1 MRCMKKYVKDN
12 GDHKLSD
19 QVKCLQNR
27 LNSII
32 KVINK
37 STTPVHQ
44 ISWQIQWPVQNPNW
58 STLKTFWK
66 SKKIPPLSH
75 KNQYG
80 TDFKERADLFNS
92 FAKQCSFINNSS
104 KLPSTFLKRKEKF
117 LWPISFSSNDIPKI
131 TWHLHHNKSSW
142 SWYDKYPYAQNLWCA
157 YLKAFR
163 DNFQIL
169 YRKNV
174 SFLMNGKKQISF
186 QFIKKVINKCQETTE
201 LFHNFHDVEKYL
213 TRPVHF

>member
-19 QVKCLQNR
+19 QVKYLQNR

-37 STTPVHQ
+37 SITPVHQ

-58 STLKTFWK
+58 STFKTFWK

-92 FAKQCSFINNSS
+92 FAEQCFFINNSS
-104 KLPSTFLKRKEKF
+104 KLPSTFLKRKEKV

-131 TWHLHHNKSSW
+131 TWHLHHNKARGHDMISIRMLRICGVPIWKLLEITFKSCIEKMLVFWWMEKSKYRSS
-142 SWYDKYPYAQNLWCA
+142 L
-157 YLKAFR
+157 
-163 DNFQIL
+163 
-169 YRKNV
+169 
-174 SFLMNGKKQISF
+174 
-186 QFIKKVINKCQETTE
+186 
-201 LFHNFHDVEKYL
+201 
-213 TRPVHF
+213 

>member
-19 QVKCLQNR
+19 QVKYLQNR

-37 STTPVHQ
+37 SITPVHQ

-92 FAKQCSFINNSS
+92 FAEQCFFINNSS
-104 KLPSTFLKRKEKF
+104 KLPSTFLKRKEKV

-131 TWHLHHNKSSW
+131 TWHLHHNKARGHDMISIRMLRICGVPIWKLLEITFKSCIEKMLVFWWMEKSKYRSS
-142 SWYDKYPYAQNLWCA
+142 L
-157 YLKAFR
+157 
-163 DNFQIL
+163 
-169 YRKNV
+169 
-174 SFLMNGKKQISF
+174 
-186 QFIKKVINKCQETTE
+186 
-201 LFHNFHDVEKYL
+201 
-213 TRPVHF
+213 